1 MRSYTAYIRTTM
13 KLVMRDRVVLFFNYF
28 LPIAFFIVFAQSLGA
43 AREGAISQVITMVLI
58 FGVLGSGF
66 FGAGMRAVQERE
78 LNILRRFKVA
88 PITPSR
94 FSPPAS

>member
-43 AREGAISQVITMVLI
+43 AREGAIS
-58 FGVLGSGF
+58 
-66 FGAGMRAVQERE
+66 R
-78 LNILRRFKVA
+78 
-88 PITPSR
+88 
-94 FSPPAS
+94 